1 MIDNLIL
8 SGGGP
13 SGVAYAGILKALTEY
28 NILKKDKLK
37 YIITTSVGIIFA
49 ILYLLDYTIL
59 QIEKIVLE
67 TDLTKILNVDD
78 LEIDD
83 LLVKF
88 GLFSNKPIGDSI
100 SSFIRHKTQKNDLT
114 LKELYDLSNIS
125 LIVKVYNVDRGKT
138 EYFEYKN
145 TPDISLIK
153 LSMMT
158 TAIPYLFQPVEFEGD
173 LYVDGGL
180 KGHFPI
186 EACKSKHYLGL
197 NVRGGTTSRSNFG
210 ILKDLPILKFTLD
223 LMNDRDN
230 NIDPEDK
237 KVFTYHINGGLN
249 FSLDI
254 DERKKMIEKGYNETI
269 EYIKSMNN

>member
-1 MIDNLIL
+1 MIDTLIL

-13 SGVAYAGILKALTEY
+13 SGVAYAGILKALTDY
-28 NILKKDKLK
+28 DILKRDELNE
-37 YIITTSVGIIFA
+37 IITTSVGIIFA

-67 TDLTKILNVDD
+67 TDLTKLLNSDD

-100 SSFIRHKTQKNDLT
+100 SSFIRHKCNKNDLT
-114 LKELYDLSNIS
+114 LKELYDYSNIS
-125 LIVKVYNVDRGKT
+125 LIVKVYNVDKGKT
-138 EYFEYKN
+138 EYIDYKN
-145 TPDISLIK
+145 NPDISLAK

-158 TAIPYLFQPVEFEGD
+158 TAIPYLFQPVEHNED

-186 EACKSKHYLGL
+186 EACESKGYLGL
-197 NVRGGTTSRSNFG
+197 NVRGGTTNRSNFG
-210 ILKDLPILKFTLD
+210 LLKDLPILKFTMD

-230 NIDPEDK
+230 NIDPDDYK
-237 KVFTYHINGGLN
+237 IFTYHINCGLN
-249 FSLDI
+249 FSLDM
-254 DERKKMIEKGYNETI
+254 DERKCMIEKGYNETI
-269 EYIKSMNN
+269 EYLKAMNN

>member
-1 MIDNLIL
+1 MIDTLVL

-13 SGVAYAGILKALTEY
+13 SGVAYAGILKALTDY
-28 NILKKDKLK
+28 NILKRDELNE
-37 YIITTSVGIIFA
+37 IITTSVGIVFA

-59 QIEKIVLE
+59 QIEKLVLE
-67 TDLTKILNVDD
+67 ADITKILNMDD

-100 SSFIRHKTQKNDLT
+100 SSFIRHKTDKNDLT
-114 LKELYDLSNIS
+114 LKELYDYSNIS

-138 EYFEYKN
+138 EYFDYKN
-145 TPDISLIK
+145 TPDISLTK

-197 NVRGGTTSRSNFG
+197 NVRGGTTNRENFG
-210 ILKDLPILKFTLD
+210 ILKDLPILKYSMD

-230 NIDPEDK
+230 NIDPDDNK
-237 KVFTYHINGGLN
+237 IFTYHINGGLN

-254 DERKKMIEKGYNETI
+254 NQRKSMIEKGYNETI
-269 EYIKSMNN
+269 EYLKNIS

>member
-1 MIDNLIL
+1 MIDTLIL

-13 SGVAYAGILKALTEY
+13 SGVAYAGILKALTDY
-28 NILKKDKLK
+28 NILKRNELNE
-37 YIITTSVGIIFA
+37 IITTSVGIIFA

-67 TDLTKILNVDD
+67 TDLIKLLNSDN
-78 LEIDD
+78 LELDD

-100 SSFIRHKTQKNDLT
+100 SSFIRHKIGKNDLT
-114 LKELYDLSNIS
+114 LKELYDYSKIVLN
-125 LIVKVYNVDRGKT
+125 VKVYNVDLGKT
-138 EYFEYKN
+138 EYINYMN
-145 TPDISLIK
+145 NPDIGLIK

-158 TAIPYLFQPVEFEGD
+158 TAIPYLFQPVKYND
-173 LYVDGGL
+173 NLYVDGGL

-186 EACKSKHYLGL
+186 EVCKSKHYLGL
-197 NVRGGTTSRSNFG
+197 NVKGGTTNRSNFD
-210 ILKDLPILKFTLD
+210 ILKDLPILKFTID

-230 NIDPEDK
+230 NIDPDDDK
-237 KVFTYHINGGLN
+237 IFTYHINGGLN

-254 DERKKMIEKGYNETI
+254 DERKCMIEKGYNETI
-269 EYIKSMNN
+269 EYLKSMNN

>member
-1 MIDNLIL
+1 MIDTLIL

-13 SGVAYAGILKALTEY
+13 SGVAYSGILKALTEY
-28 NILKKDKLK
+28 NILKRDELK
-37 YIITTSVGIIFA
+37 EIITTSVGIIFA

-67 TDLTKILNVDD
+67 TDLTKILNTDD

-88 GLFSNKPIGDSI
+88 GLFSNQQIGDSI
-100 SSFIRHKTQKNDLT
+100 SSFIRHKTDKNDLT
-114 LKELYDLSNIS
+114 LKELYDYSKIILT
-125 LIVKVYNVDRGKT
+125 VKVYNVDRGKT
-138 EYFEYKN
+138 EYFDYRN

-186 EACKSKHYLGL
+186 EASTSKHYLGL
-197 NVRGGTTSRSNFG
+197 NVRGGTTNRENFG
-210 ILKDLPILKFTLD
+210 ILKDLPILKFTMD
-223 LMNDRDN
+223 LMNDKDN

-237 KVFTYHINGGLN
+237 KIFTYYINGGLN

-254 DERKKMIEKGYNETI
+254 IERKKMIEKGYNETI
-269 EYIKSMNN
+269 EYIKNL

>member
-1 MIDNLIL
+1 MIDTLVL

-28 NILKKDKLK
+28 NILKRDELNE
-37 YIITTSVGIIFA
+37 IITTSVGIVFA

-67 TDLTKILNVDD
+67 TDLTKILNTDD

-88 GLFSNKPIGDSI
+88 GLFSNKQIGDSI
-100 SSFIRHKTQKNDLT
+100 SSFIRHKCDKNDLT
-114 LKELYDLSNIS
+114 LKELYDYSKIVLT
-125 LIVKVYNVDRGKT
+125 VKVYNVDRGKT
-138 EYFEYKN
+138 EYFDYKN
-145 TPDISLIK
+145 TPDIGLVK

-158 TAIPYLFQPVEFEGD
+158 SAIPYLFQPVEFEGG

-197 NVRGGTTSRSNFG
+197 NVRGGTTSSENFG
-210 ILKDLPILKFTLD
+210 ILKDLPILKYTMD

-230 NIDPEDK
+230 NIDPDDNK
-237 KVFTYHINGGLN
+237 IFTYHINGGLN
-249 FSLDI
+249 FSLDMNQ
-254 DERKKMIEKGYNETI
+254 RKSMIEKGYNETI
-269 EYIKSMNN
+269 EYLRSMNN

>member
-1 MIDNLIL
+1 MIDTLVL

-13 SGVAYAGILKALTEY
+13 SGVAYAGILKALTDY
-28 NILKKDKLK
+28 DILKRDELNE
-37 YIITTSVGIIFA
+37 IITTSVGIIFA
-49 ILYLLDYTIL
+49 TLYLLDYTIG

-67 TDLTKILNVDD
+67 TDLTKLLNSDD

-100 SSFIRHKTQKNDLT
+100 SSFIRHKCNKNDLT
-114 LKELYDLSNIS
+114 LKELYDLSSITLN
-125 LIVKVYNVDRGKT
+125 VKVYNVDKGKT
-138 EYFEYKN
+138 EYINYKN
-145 TPDISLIK
+145 NPDISLKK

-158 TAIPYLFQPVEFEGD
+158 TAIPYLFQPVKYNEN

-186 EACKSKHYLGL
+186 EACESKHYLGL
-197 NVRGGTTSRSNFG
+197 NVRGGTTNRSNFG
-210 ILKDLPILKFTLD
+210 LLKDLPILKYTMD
-223 LMNDRDN
+223 LMNDKDN
-230 NIDPEDK
+230 NIDPNDK
-237 KVFTYHINGGLN
+237 KVFTYHINCGLN

-254 DERKKMIEKGYNETI
+254 NERKKMIEKGYNETI
-269 EYIKSMNN
+269 EYLKSYE